1 MYSLPGRPGSSLPV
15 IFLGLAIFLAFSLFH
30 KETTISSHA
39 TGREAT
45 TPAPL
50 PAALPVPTPEDRL
63 NAALCDRLEIY
74 NAELAE
80 TLANP
85 VKLREKTD
93 FTPWLGIIYEN
104 AGLHPLW
111 VTADGPQAKAETLL
125 TTLKEAARDGLTP
138 ADYFVDRLQ
147 TLWPSK
153 IVEELIELDTL
164 LTLAFIVY
172 ARDTQYGLVQSSKI
186 RPDISAAEP
195 EKAPFD
201 PAISLQITLQ
211 APDFT
216 RALAELL
223 PRHHRYVSLRNALP
237 RYQKLAADG
246 GWPSISAG
254 QSIHP
259 DGHDP
264 RIPSI
269 RQRLQAEGFLAPQ
282 PHDDTNRHDPEL
294 VRAVSQFQ
302 RQHGLGTDGVI
313 GKSTIAALN
322 ISADAKVKQILINL
336 ERWRWQP
343 HDFEEDYAFVD
354 IAGFSLEIMRQ
365 GKLLLEMPVVV
376 GTPEHKTP
384 VFSDQIQ
391 YVELNP
397 YWHIPTQI
405 ARDEILAELRKNPN
419 YLISKHIRLFSD
431 RTSEATELSSLSLN
445 WQQVSPQA
453 MGRFKLRQEPGKW
466 NALGAIK
473 ISFPNRY
480 NIYMHDTPSQNL
492 FKRSIRSF
500 SHGCIRLSDPLL
512 LATTLLADHEKWPQE
527 RLQEVIASGKR
538 TIINLPTPLPIHIAY
553 QTVRCDPEG
562 TIFFYGDI
570 YNRDPALIEALFTRK

>member
-1 MYSLPGRPGSSLPV
+1 MHSLPDRPGSSRPI
-15 IFLGLAIFLAFSLFH
+15 IFFGLAVFLAFSLFH
-30 KETTISSHA
+30 EETSISSHIISEETTA
-39 TGREAT
+39 PAPPPAVLPTP
-45 TPAPL
+45 TPA
-50 PAALPVPTPEDRL
+50 DRL
-63 NAALCDRLEIY
+63 HAALCDRLEIY
-74 NAELAE
+74 NAETAE
-80 TLANP
+80 SLTNP
-85 VKLREKTD
+85 AKQREKND

-104 AGLHPLW
+104 SGLYPLW
-111 VTADGPQAKAETLL
+111 VTADGPQAKAEALL
-125 TTLKEAARDGLTP
+125 ATLKEAARDGLNP
-138 ADYFVDRLQ
+138 VDYFVDRLQ

-153 IVEELIELDTL
+153 EVEDLVELDTL
-164 LTLAFIVY
+164 LTLSFIAY
-172 ARDTQYGLVQSSKI
+172 ARDTQYGRVQSSKI

-201 PAISLQITLQ
+201 PVATLQITLQ

-216 RALAELL
+216 SALAGLL

-254 QSIHP
+254 RPIHP
-259 DGHDP
+259 DERDP

-269 RQRLQAEGFLAPQ
+269 RQRLQTEGFPAPQ
-282 PHDDTNRHDPEL
+282 PHDDTSRHDPEL

-313 GKSTIAALN
+313 GKSTIAAMN

-343 HDFEEDYAFVD
+343 HDFEEYYAFVD
-354 IAGFSLEIMRQ
+354 ITGFSLEIMRQ

-376 GTPEHKTP
+376 GTPEHETT

-397 YWHIPTQI
+397 YWNIPTQI
-405 ARDEILAELRKNPN
+405 ARDEILAELQKNSN
-419 YLISKHIRLFSD
+419 YLANKHIRLFSD
-431 RTSEATELSSLSLN
+431 RSSEATELSSLSMN
-445 WQQVSPQA
+445 WQQISPQA

-492 FKRSIRSF
+492 FKRSVRSF
-500 SHGCIRLSDPLL
+500 SHGCIRLSDPLN
-512 LATTLLADHEKWPQE
+512 LAATLLADQEKWPQE

-538 TIINLPTPLPIHIAY
+538 TIINLTTPLPIHITY